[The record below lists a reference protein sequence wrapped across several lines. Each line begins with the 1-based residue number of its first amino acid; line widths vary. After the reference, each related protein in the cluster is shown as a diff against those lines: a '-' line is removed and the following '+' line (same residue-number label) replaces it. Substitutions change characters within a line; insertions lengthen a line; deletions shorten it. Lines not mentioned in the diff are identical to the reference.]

1 MIFCQK
7 NIRGLTMWCKR
18 IMVAYDGS
26 AASDSSLERAIA
38 LAETCSA
45 EIMAIHVVVG
55 APSAELSEIYDQECE
70 IEERALAILN
80 RFKGRQ
86 KFMMITGIS
95 PSCVILEQA
104 EKTGSDLIMMG
115 SRGLTGIKEYLGSV
129 SHGVVQH
136 ARVPVMIIKEQAAI

>member
-1 MIFCQK
+1 
-7 NIRGLTMWCKR
+7 MWCKR

-38 LAETCSA
+38 LAESCGA

-55 APSAELSEIYDQECE
+55 APSAELADIYEKDCE
-70 IEERALAILN
+70 IEDRALTILN
-80 RFKGRQ
+80 RFRGRQ
-86 KFMMITGIS
+86 KFMMITGMS
-95 PSCVILEQA
+95 PSFVILEQA

-136 ARVPVMIIKEQAAI
+136 AKVPVMIIKEQAAV